1 MTARS
6 RRSTPVTGR
15 CGAAPRHGPM
25 HTKAFWSISI
35 TKKSKSCQ
43 WLSLQRPG
51 PPARAPADPAGG
63 HWYGHVTPVSGSRDR
78 DFDHTQLNVTLANF
92 SQSEIDPSGSTARRW
107 PEAAAGAVSADLE
120 RRQLR
125 LGGRP
130 GPSSGRGLPASQWLG
145 ALSSSACPGHW
156 PGQAASPAA
165 VPALD

>member
-1 MTARS
+1 MLVLIEPNTYKTILKHHQTIQVEPMAEPAAAR
-6 RRSTPVTGR
+6 G
-15 CGAAPRHGPM
+15 
-25 HTKAFWSISI
+25 
-35 TKKSKSCQ
+35 
-43 WLSLQRPG
+43 
-51 PPARAPADPAGG
+51 PADPAGG

-145 ALSSSACPGHW
+145 AISSSACPGHW